1 MKITEAAFAREG
13 VLGPGGLAACKFL
26 VIDDSRMIRLTI
38 SKHLRQIGFESIDE
52 ADNGAAAIDL
62 LRTGKD
68 YDLVLLDLEMPGM
81 DGFEF
86 LKIVK
91 SDPALRS
98 VPVIVVSAS
107 EQLSAAIQCISDGAE
122 DFLNKPF
129 DPVLLRA
136 RVFSSIEK
144 KRLRDNDRQLL
155 RELENEKSLLQ
166 QEKEKSEQLLLN
178 VLPQAIAARLKNG
191 EKVIAEKQEATTVG
205 FTDLVGFTPYA
216 RNAEPVDV
224 VTMLN
229 RIFSNFDIMSAQNGV
244 EKIKTIGD
252 CYMFAAG
259 VPVPVEDHARRVA
272 DSALE
277 MVRFIERFNARFG
290 TAFQIRI
297 GLNSGPLV
305 AGIIGKQK
313 FAYDIWGDAVN
324 VASRMESSG
333 LPGRIHISESTRAAL
348 GSDYECEPRGT
359 IECKGLGQ
367 INTYFLLSKNDPFL
381 DEVPVI

>member
-1 MKITEAAFAREG
+1 MEQLTAHHGKAALPDPQPLTSGRI
-13 VLGPGGLAACKFL
+13 L
-26 VIDDSRMIRLTI
+26 VVDDSRMIRLTI
-38 SKHLRQIGFESIDE
+38 AKHLRKIGFEAIDE
-52 ADNGAAAIDL
+52 AEDGAAAISL
-62 LRTGKD
+62 LRSGKD
-68 YDLVLLDLEMPGM
+68 YDLVLLDLDMPGIN
-81 DGFEF
+81 GFEF

-107 EQLSAAIQCISDGAE
+107 EHISSAIQCITDGAE

-144 KRLRDNDRQLL
+144 KHLRDKDRQLL
-155 RELENEKSLLQ
+155 GQLATEKSLLEL
-166 QEKEKSEQLLLN
+166 EKEKSERLLLN
-178 VLPQAIAARLKNG
+178 VLPEAIAARLKNG
-191 EKVIAEKQEATTVG
+191 EKVIAEKQECATVG

-216 RNAEPVDV
+216 RTAEPVDV

-229 RIFSNFDIMSAQNGV
+229 RIFSNFDLLSGRHGV

-259 VPVPVEDHARRVA
+259 IPVPVADHARRVA
-272 DSALE
+272 DTALE
-277 MVRFIERFNARFG
+277 MVQFLARFNARFG
-290 TAFQIRI
+290 SSFQVRI
-297 GLNSGPLV
+297 GINTGPLV

-324 VASRMESSG
+324 VASRLESSG
-333 LPGRIHISESTRAAL
+333 MPGRIHISESTRAAL
-348 GSDYECEPRGT
+348 GSDYECEPHGA
-359 IECKGLGQ
+359 IDCKGLGT
-367 INTYFLLSKNDPFL
+367 INTYFLNAKNDPFL
-381 DEVPVI
+381 DEVPEI

>member
-1 MKITEAAFAREG
+1 
-13 VLGPGGLAACKFL
+13 LAGCKFL

-38 SKHLRQIGFESIDE
+38 SKHLRQLGFESIDE

-81 DGFEF
+81 NGFEF

-144 KRLRDNDRQLL
+144 KRLRDTDRQLL
-155 RELENEKSLLQ
+155 QELETEKSLLV

-229 RIFSNFDIMSAQNGV
+229 RIFSNFDLMSARNGV

-259 VPVPVEDHARRVA
+259 VPIPVEDHARRVA

-277 MVRFIERFNARFG
+277 MVSFIERFNARFG
-290 TAFQIRI
+290 TEFQIRI

-333 LPGRIHISESTRAAL
+333 LPGRIHISEATRAAL
-348 GSDYECEPRGT
+348 GADYECEARGS
-359 IECKGLGQ
+359 IEVKGLGQ

-381 DEVPVI
+381 DEVPLI